1 MTNSLIFL
9 ACFLGFIITQ
19 QYIDSKKGKEK
30 FQAEK
35 VMLDG
40 KLVYKFQL
48 ENFLIYA
55 DTSFPFYILMRAHSI
70 SLVKNPI
77 THEYFLVHN
86 NKKQAIPVIK
96 FEKINNKI

>member
-1 MTNSLIFL
+1 MTTFVICLFCFIGFL
-9 ACFLGFIITQ
+9 VTQ
-19 QYIDSKKGKEK
+19 QYIDSQKGKEK

-55 DTSFPFYILMRAHSI
+55 ETSFPFYILMRAHSI

-86 NKKQAIPVIK
+86 NKRQAISVIK
-96 FEKINNKI
+96 FEKVKNKI

>member
-1 MTNSLIFL
+1 MTTFVICFVCLVGFL
-9 ACFLGFIITQ
+9 ITQ
-19 QYIDSKKGKEK
+19 QYIDTKKGKEK

-55 DTSFPFYILMRAHSI
+55 NTSFPFYILMRANSI
-70 SLVKNPI
+70 SLIKNPI
-77 THEYFLVHN
+77 THEYFLVHD
-86 NKKQAIPVIK
+86 NKRQAIPVIK
-96 FEKINNKI
+96 FEKVNNNF